1 MIGMKD
7 IAVDI
12 MSQPNA
18 MGIPVDLSSSYPI
31 VRKGDGKPVEGD
43 MEGVCIYPNVEAG
56 FITQP
61 QTYIINPQ
69 YVGEQVIMIKWR
81 EYGSG
86 WWEDNSC
93 KRKIIDLK
101 IVEPGNPDFN
111 NNVNNEINTRSYFLG
126 ENVVLIPFRIEQ
138 GDKCADIKLAI
149 NNALQSYQYFVYN
162 GEWVVYAEDVVHAI
176 ERSYDSSIV
185 EPPQDTAGMSAED
198 IYKKYYGYY
207 YYTEYDDL
215 RNINSP
221 PAIDID
227 NERKIL
233 NAIYD
238 LRGAINILPVLNG
251 QCLLEIT
258 NFDISSTTGDM
269 TLTVEPTDNSKFE
282 FVGSHRN

>member
-1 MIGMKD
+1 MF
-7 IAVDI
+7 
-12 MSQPNA
+12 
-18 MGIPVDLSSSYPI
+18 
-31 VRKGDGKPVEGD
+31 R
-43 MEGVCIYPNVEAG
+43 
-56 FITQP
+56 
-61 QTYIINPQ
+61 
-69 YVGEQVIMIKWR
+69 
-81 EYGSG
+81 
-86 WWEDNSC
+86 
-93 KRKIIDLK
+93 
-101 IVEPGNPDFN
+101 
-111 NNVNNEINTRSYFLG
+111 
-126 ENVVLIPFRIEQ
+126 LIPFRIER

-185 EPPQDTAGMSAED
+185 EPPSRHNMAGMSAED

-221 PAIDID
+221 PAIDD

-238 LRGAINILPVLNG
+238 LRGAINILPELNG

-258 NFDISSTTGDM
+258 NFDIN
-269 TLTVEPTDNSKFE
+269 LLLVI
-282 FVGSHRN
+282 